1 MNQDLVYHP
10 DPRLRAVC
18 DPVTRVDP
26 KVQQLMRDLVDTML
40 HGDRGVGLAA
50 PQIGRMERVIAIDT
64 RKEGE
69 QFLMAN
75 PEIVWMSGDSKVWKE
90 GCMSIPEVFADV
102 TRPDRIRVRYIDA
115 DNEPRELEAGD
126 LLSVVIQHEI
136 DHLNGVLF
144 IDHLSRLKRDMLLR
158 RYNKIIRVKE

>member
-1 MNQDLVYHP
+1 MLQDLVYHP
-10 DPRLRAVC
+10 DPRLRTLC
-18 DPVTRVDP
+18 DPVTRVDA

-50 PQIGRMERVIAIDT
+50 PQIGRMERVIAVDT
-64 RKEGE
+64 RREGG
-69 QFLMAN
+69 QLVMAN
-75 PEIVWMSGDSKVWKE
+75 PEIIWTSPETKLWKE
-90 GCMSIPEVFADV
+90 GCMSIPDVFADV
-102 TRPDRIRVRYIDA
+102 TRPDRIRVKYLDS
-115 DNEPRELEAGD
+115 DNEQQEIEADD

-158 RYNKIIRVKE
+158 RYNKLIKVKD